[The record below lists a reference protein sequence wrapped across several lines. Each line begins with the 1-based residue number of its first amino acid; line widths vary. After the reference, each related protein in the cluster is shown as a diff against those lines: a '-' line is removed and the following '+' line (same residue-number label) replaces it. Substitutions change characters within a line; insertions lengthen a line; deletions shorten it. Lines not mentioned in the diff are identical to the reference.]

1 MMFHRSSLAVAAAF
15 SLMFLLADSTDAFVG
30 KPTFATTARGGT
42 RSTTRANMF
51 GFLNDGKKALVKS
64 LAGEYD
70 APAIQARMQGL
81 INDNTVLMLS
91 FTT

>member
-1 MMFHRSSLAVAAAF
+1 
-15 SLMFLLADSTDAFVG
+15 
-30 KPTFATTARGGT
+30 
-42 RSTTRANMF
+42 MF

-70 APAIQARMQGL
+70 APAVQARMQGL

>member
-15 SLMFLLADSTDAFVG
+15 SLMFLLADSTDAFVA
-30 KPTFATTARGGT
+30 KPTFATTAA
-42 RSTTRANMF
+42 STTRANMF

-70 APAIQARMQGL
+70 APAVQARMQGL
-81 INDNTVLMLS
+81 IGDNSVLMLS

>member
-1 MMFHRSSLAVAAAF
+1 MRLIIGTIAALAALSCFAQAF
-15 SLMFLLADSTDAFVG
+15 QRHN
-30 KPTFATTARGGT
+30 FA
-42 RSTTRANMF
+42 RAMAKRPFTQLNLF

-70 APAIQARMQGL
+70 QAAIQARIQGL
-81 INDNTVLMLS
+81 VDSNSVFMFS